1 MAHNA
6 GVVVVV
12 VVVREKNA
20 DLQEGRKSDK
30 REMTDTRYRFF
41 EGLKVWSLDISH
53 DNADELQVVQ
63 VEINGNT
70 KYLLGAK

>member
-6 GVVVVV
+6 GVVVVVV

-30 REMTDTRYRFF
+30 REMTD
-41 EGLKVWSLDISH
+41 
-53 DNADELQVVQ
+53 
-63 VEINGNT
+63 
-70 KYLLGAK
+70 

>member
-1 MAHNA
+1 MAYNA
-6 GVVVVV
+6 GVV

-41 EGLKVWSLDISH
+41 EGLEFGDQPRQCGRATGCSSR
-53 DNADELQVVQ
+53 N
-63 VEINGNT
+63 
-70 KYLLGAK
+70 

>member
-41 EGLKVWSLDISH
+41 EGLEFGVWTSATTMRTSYRLFKSK
-53 DNADELQVVQ
+53 LM
-63 VEINGNT
+63 EIQNI
-70 KYLLGAK
+70 Y

>member
-30 REMTDTRYRFF
+30 REMTDTRYRFLSEIWRF
-41 EGLKVWSLDISH
+41 
-53 DNADELQVVQ
+53 QV
-63 VEINGNT
+63 
-70 KYLLGAK
+70 

>member
-30 REMTDTRYRFF
+30 REMTDTRYRFLSEIWRF
-41 EGLKVWSLDISH
+41 QVY
-53 DNADELQVVQ
+53 ELQVVQ

>member
-1 MAHNA
+1 MVVAYNA

-30 REMTDTRYRFF
+30 REMTDTRYRFLSEIWRF
-41 EGLKVWSLDISH
+41 QVY
-53 DNADELQVVQ
+53 ELQVVQ

-70 KYLLGAK
+70 KYLLVAK

>member
-1 MAHNA
+1 MVVAHNA
-6 GVVVVV
+6 GVVVVVV

-30 REMTDTRYRFF
+30 REMTDTRYRFLSEIWRF
-41 EGLKVWSLDISH
+41 QVY
-53 DNADELQVVQ
+53 ELQVVQ

-70 KYLLGAK
+70 KYLLVAK